1 MLELIQRLYQTIKQ
15 VLKVIIGVLPDIS
28 PTSQAETHRDVESIS
43 KSNRFSEYQRI
54 SSDRSLQKG
63 KQAYMLMLL
72 EQQGIP
78 VLLKVKRLII
88 DLVRVIKPQHQLS
101 TVISLVK

>member
-1 MLELIQRLYQTIKQ
+1 MIELIQRLYQTIKR

-28 PTSQAETHRDVESIS
+28 PTSQAEAHRDVEGIS
-43 KSNRFSEYQRI
+43 KDNRLSEYQRI

-63 KQAYMLMLL
+63 KKAYMLMLL
-72 EQQGIP
+72 DQQGIP
-78 VLLKVKRLII
+78 VLLKMKRFII
-88 DLVRVIKPQHQLS
+88 DLVRAIKPQHQLS